1 MNMKS
6 LALLLLSVFG
16 LCSCHSSKNVSQNPS
31 DPTIITSNP
40 PTPQEEMPKF
50 EVLARL
56 NDFIHQDKV
65 DAMVLEYEDGSIP
78 ADIRRGYSIH
88 VYQDTVKLHIWSWR
102 SDDVDIRK
110 TYAIPGA
117 LRQLLAKIEPLD
129 VYKTTNPEIL
139 APGSSGNGGSGN
151 DIRAYD
157 QDDNCVFYASTYVCS
172 NVEPRG
178 SGHTMEYIFHQCVP
192 ENVTQMVEESRF
204 PKRTEPVRIEP

>member
-1 MNMKS
+1 MS
-6 LALLLLSVFG
+6 RYQVLS
-16 LCSCHSSKNVSQNPS
+16 
-31 DPTIITSNP
+31 
-40 PTPQEEMPKF
+40 
-50 EVLARL
+50 RL
-56 NDFIHQDKV
+56 NDFIHKNQV
-65 DAMVLEYEDGSIP
+65 DALILEYEDGSIP

-129 VYKTTNPEIL
+129 VYKTANPEIL

-178 SGHTMEYIFHQCVP
+178 SGHTMEYIFQQCVP
-192 ENVTQMVEESRF
+192 ENVMQMVEESRF
-204 PKRTEPVRIEP
+204 PKRTEPVRIEEP